1 MTLCGYSLQELPQ
14 SVFIVVVVKSRRTTI
29 MYIPMSDDSCGS

>member
-14 SVFIVVVVKSRRTTI
+14 SVFIVVVKIKENHYNVYPNVR
-29 MYIPMSDDSCGS
+29 

>member
-14 SVFIVVVVKSRRTTI
+14 SVFIVVVKSRRTTI
-29 MYIPMSDDSCGS
+29 MYNIPMSDDSCGS

>member
-14 SVFIVVVVKSRRTTI
+14 SVLIVVVKSRRTTI
-29 MYIPMSDDSCGS
+29 MHIPMSDDSCGS

>member
-14 SVFIVVVVKSRRTTI
+14 SILIVVVKSRRTTI

>member
-14 SVFIVVVVKSRRTTI
+14 SVFICKIKENHYNVYPNVR
-29 MYIPMSDDSCGS
+29 

>member
-14 SVFIVVVVKSRRTTI
+14 SVFVVVKSRRTTI